1 MITGPEPSNI
11 QATRPTFGLSYEDFV
26 GRFYR
31 AAVPLGVP
39 TREGLRESGYSDED
53 ITVATSELVARG
65 FLTTGDDPDS
75 WAVVP
80 PRAAFSAYAA
90 EMEHRMNLTR
100 ATMGPMELM
109 WRRSLGRRRVTEMP
123 TDIDLLVD
131 VDDIVQRVLT
141 LHQSA
146 TTRLWWAVDGSTA
159 ARSLLHRA
167 MDEPGLLEV
176 GTHVERRLMMD
187 TSLLQDEAALAHLHR
202 CRGAGHEVRV
212 GNGIPFSMVV
222 GDDTV
227 LVDLSAFDEL
237 GQGSFEARLAPA
249 VSAVSRLAE
258 EIFTLST
265 PYGETVE
272 ALAAD
277 GSAPPL
283 DERDRR
289 ILALL
294 TVGASDQVA
303 ARQLGVSVRTVER
316 RVRYLM
322 EHLGAA
328 TRFQAGVQAVRRGW
342 V

>member
-1 MITGPEPSNI
+1 MSTGPEPSRI
-11 QATRPTFGLSYEDFV
+11 QATRHAFGLSYEDFV

-39 TREGLRESGYSDED
+39 TREGLRQSGYSDED
-53 ITVATSELVARG
+53 ITVATAELVARG
-65 FLTTGDDPDS
+65 FLTAGDDPDTWS
-75 WAVVP
+75 VVP

-109 WRRSLGRRRVTEMP
+109 WRRSLGRRRARELP
-123 TDIDLLVD
+123 ADIDLLVD
-131 VDDIVQRVLT
+131 VDDIAQRVLT
-141 LHQSA
+141 LHRSS
-146 TTRLWWAVDGSTA
+146 TSRFWWAVDGSPA
-159 ARSLLHRA
+159 ARSLLERA
-167 MDEPGLLEV
+167 LDEPALLAV
-176 GTHVERRLMMD
+176 GPDVERRLMMD

-202 CRGAGHEVRV
+202 CSGSGHEVRV
-212 GNGIPFSMVV
+212 GNGIPFSIVV
-222 GDDTV
+222 GDDTA

-237 GQGSFEARLAPA
+237 GQGSFETRLPPTVTALT
-249 VSAVSRLAE
+249 RLTD
-258 EIFTLST
+258 EIFALCT

-272 ALAAD
+272 ALAAE

-289 ILALL
+289 ILSLL
-294 TVGASDQVA
+294 TVGASDQVV

-316 RVRYLM
+316 RVRYLT